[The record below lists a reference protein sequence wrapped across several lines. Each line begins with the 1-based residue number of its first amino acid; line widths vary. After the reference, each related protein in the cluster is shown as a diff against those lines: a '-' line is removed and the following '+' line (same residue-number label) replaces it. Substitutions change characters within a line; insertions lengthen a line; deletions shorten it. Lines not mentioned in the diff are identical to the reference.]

1 MQASVWLP
9 AASRKFHLRKAH
21 FIAPQ
26 ACAAQPTLV
35 IWGSETRQQ
44 HEFPAMLH
52 WIYSIACQHLVAI
65 DITQPATRWKKA
77 SR

>member
-1 MQASVWLP
+1 VAAGSQPKVPFTEGAFYC
-9 AASRKFHLRKAH
+9 AASLRGATDARHL
-21 FIAPQ
+21 
-26 ACAAQPTLV
+26 
-35 IWGSETRQQ
+35 GSETRQQ

-52 WIYSIACQHLVAI
+52 WIYSIACQHPVAI